1 MVLISITASPAPPP
15 SATPP
20 GPRMTASTSVELGR
34 MVRTTSLACATSL
47 GDAADFAPTVTR
59 TSTRSLTTS
68 YTVRGNPCF
77 STFLAMG
84 PPMSPRPMKPT
95 RFMPPRSAKA
105 RGDFDEG
112 LGIEILVGHHRILD
126 RADLDVEVGHLVEPF
141 HDAAVLVVL
150 EPLRRLVPAGGVVHL
165 PHVVHGEVLILVVL
179 LVEDLQRLS
188 RLGEEELVGGDP
200 APDQLSERLAVLL
213 VIVVTSGPTVDDG
226 GRGEGP
232 GVGEH
237 LGLGR
242 LRLDRHVERNPQG
255 DGRHGSGDERGHR
268 LRHAL
273 VDDLHVLGR
282 VEIHALE
289 RLVEEI
295 VRGGAARGGNFLA
308 LEVLDA
314 RDALV
319 GRDPDLSHRPLEVV
333 DQEHLALAARGEV
346 GEYATRG
353 QHVQAASHEG
363 LEELHAGGE
372 LAELEVQS
380 FLLVRAE

>member
-1 MVLISITASPAPPP
+1 
-15 SATPP
+15 
-20 GPRMTASTSVELGR
+20 MTASTSVELGR

-77 STFLAMG
+77 STFL
-84 PPMSPRPMKPT
+84 PMSPRPMKPT

-188 RLGEEELVGGDP
+188 RRC
-200 APDQLSERLAVLL
+200 ER
-213 VIVVTSGPTVDDG
+213 PNRPRWWPR
-226 GRGEGP
+226 GRP
-232 GVGEH
+232 
-237 LGLGR
+237 R
-242 LRLDRHVERNPQG
+242 RR
-255 DGRHGSGDERGHR
+255 
-268 LRHAL
+268 
-273 VDDLHVLGR
+273 
-282 VEIHALE
+282 
-289 RLVEEI
+289 
-295 VRGGAARGGNFLA
+295 
-308 LEVLDA
+308 
-314 RDALV
+314 
-319 GRDPDLSHRPLEVV
+319 
-333 DQEHLALAARGEV
+333 
-346 GEYATRG
+346 
-353 QHVQAASHEG
+353 
-363 LEELHAGGE
+363 
-372 LAELEVQS
+372 
-380 FLLVRAE
+380 